1 MDIFTL
7 EHVGSS
13 YKNGE
18 LVNGLRKKQWT
29 ERYLEPG
36 EFVLVGEPTDQLR
49 EQLAI
54 GTLISHVDTK
64 EVMIV
69 EDHQIEERSGSAPIF
84 TVTGRSLD
92 SFAESRVV
100 TDNGLGFNGPTDS
113 GPPKTLY
120 DYTAWPYKFTD
131 ITPPE
136 LAVKLLEE
144 QLETNKATRSSF
156 MVPHL
161 SVLHNITTTYTRKDQ
176 DVPRGDLASQLLE
189 ILGDIE
195 AGLKTMRPDETHD
208 DIRLMVHK
216 GTNKKATVRFSFA
229 KGDVLNAKYLW
240 SSRDYRNAAY
250 ISTRYQ
256 GLYVVLGGDDTD
268 LTGLDKRVTFIDA
281 TDIERADTWARV
293 AEIYSLLKTRA
304 KRELRKKK
312 RERNVL
318 EAQVSPLT
326 RYRYRKDYDIGDVVH
341 VDGNYDVSA
350 NMRVVEYVETDE
362 GSGSLGVPTLE
373 AVRTDDDSDLDIYT
387 WERQGGE
394 SGVTS

>member
-7 EHVGSS
+7 DHVGST
-13 YKNGE
+13 YKDGKI
-18 LVNGLRKKQWT
+18 VNGLSKKQWV

-36 EFVLVGEPTDQLR
+36 QFTLVGEPTDQLR

-69 EDHQIEERSGSAPIF
+69 EDHQIEEKSGSAPIF
-84 TVTGRSLD
+84 TITGRSLD

-100 TDNGLGFNGPTDS
+100 TDNSLGFNGPTDS

-120 DYTAWPYKFTD
+120 DGTAWPYKFSNV
-131 ITPPE
+131 TPPE

-144 QLETNKATRSSF
+144 QLEYAKATRSAF
-156 MVPHL
+156 VVPDL
-161 SVLHNITTTYTRKDQ
+161 SVSHNITTTYTRKDQ
-176 DVPRGDLASQLLE
+176 DVPRGDLSSQLLE

-195 AGLKTMRPDETHD
+195 AGLKTRRPDTTHYD
-208 DIRLMVHK
+208 VQLLVHK
-216 GTNKKATVRFSFA
+216 GVNRKATVRFSFA

-240 SSRDYRNAAY
+240 SSRDFRNAAY

-256 GLYVVLGGDDTD
+256 GLYVSLGGAEADN
-268 LTGLDKRVTFIDA
+268 TGLGRRVTFIDA
-281 TDIERADTWARV
+281 TDIEQADTWDRV

-326 RYRYRKDYDIGDVVH
+326 RYRYRKHYDIGDVVH
-341 VDGNYDVSA
+341 VDGNYNVSA

-387 WERQGGE
+387 WEERGGAF
-394 SGVTS
+394 GVT